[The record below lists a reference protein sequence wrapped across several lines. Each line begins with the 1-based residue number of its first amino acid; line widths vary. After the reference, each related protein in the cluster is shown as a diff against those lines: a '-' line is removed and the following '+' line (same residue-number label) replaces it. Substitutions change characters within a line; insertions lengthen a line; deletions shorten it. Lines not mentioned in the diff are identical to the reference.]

1 MRISSASSPKG
12 KRRVYL
18 IDTNVISE
26 ARKKAKAN
34 SGVIEFFNHVAS
46 TGEAVYLSV
55 VTVGELRRGIELIR
69 LRGDAEQGTLLE
81 DWLTTVLDQHA
92 DNVLAFDADAAQ
104 IWGRLRV
111 PNPEHALDKQIAAT
125 ALVHDLTVVTRN
137 TADFEGTG
145 VTVMN
150 PFLSVTPGR

>member
-1 MRISSASSPKG
+1 M
-12 KRRVYL
+12 YL

-26 ARKKAKAN
+26 ARKKAKSN
-34 SGVIEFFNHVAS
+34 PGVIEFFKHVAS

-69 LRGDAEQGTLLE
+69 LRGDAEQATLLE
-81 DWLTTVLDQHA
+81 DWLTIVLDQYA

-111 PNPEHALDKQIAAT
+111 PNPEHAFDKQIAAT

-137 TADFEGTG
+137 TADFKGTG
-145 VTVMN
+145 VRVMN
-150 PFLSVTPGR
+150 PFVSATPGR